1 MLLERVPAGD
11 EVKVLRDADP
21 RYLAHLL
28 NTMLLRAPDE
38 DIVSRIAVACFGEG
52 DEWRRPDA
60 EERYLIFLKGLKPG
74 LNPVFRAVAGIADP
88 ESGDSGGE
96 GEAAANV
103 SEETRGLSAP
113 AARITKS
120 ILGPYSPRVIR
131 KTPDTDFIFDFV
143 AEGKAVVHDI
153 ELRSEW
159 LPLFHS
165 DHLAQL
171 LEPARTD
178 NRTAVRKSSSDSR
191 SFSAA
196 RVLESCAEEA
206 VSDTAFSVLLELI
219 GTDSLAEEAFQTLAH
234 RLASVITFYAGKGA
248 FGKVLEVFNA
258 LKTQSLQGTRS
269 FQAAMMLERI
279 FSEDRFNA
287 IVVESLRKHG
297 RTHREAAGK
306 LTGALRSSLIPYLLD
321 SLSDESDVSR
331 RRFMISLLT
340 ASRGEVLTHIM
351 RRLGDSRWYVLR
363 NMLFLLRECHG
374 RSYASEVREFLGHE
388 VPLVRLEAARTLLSF
403 QAPGA
408 EQAVVKLLSADN
420 FQLQK
425 GAVQL
430 AGTYRIREALPYL
443 VRLLREKDI
452 LGKKFLIKRSIIR
465 SLGRIGHESV
475 LNPLLHICRETS
487 LIHKENYD
495 KLKVDI
501 YRTLHHY
508 PVTAVKPFIDYGMKT
523 NNKEI
528 TVLSRKLAD
537 RYLRAVERQQK

>member
-1 MLLERVPAGD
+1 
-11 EVKVLRDADP
+11 
-21 RYLAHLL
+21 
-28 NTMLLRAPDE
+28 
-38 DIVSRIAVACFGEG
+38 
-52 DEWRRPDA
+52 
-60 EERYLIFLKGLKPG
+60 
-74 LNPVFRAVAGIADP
+74 
-88 ESGDSGGE
+88 
-96 GEAAANV
+96 
-103 SEETRGLSAP
+103 
-113 AARITKS
+113 
-120 ILGPYSPRVIR
+120 
-131 KTPDTDFIFDFV
+131 
-143 AEGKAVVHDI
+143 
-153 ELRSEW
+153 
-159 LPLFHS
+159 
-165 DHLAQL
+165 
-171 LEPARTD
+171 
-178 NRTAVRKSSSDSR
+178 
-191 SFSAA
+191 
-196 RVLESCAEEA
+196 
-206 VSDTAFSVLLELI
+206 
-219 GTDSLAEEAFQTLAH
+219 
-234 RLASVITFYAGKGA
+234 
-248 FGKVLEVFNA
+248 
-258 LKTQSLQGTRS
+258 
-269 FQAAMMLERI
+269 
-279 FSEDRFNA
+279 
-287 IVVESLRKHG
+287 
-297 RTHREAAGK
+297 
-306 LTGALRSSLIPYLLD
+306 
-321 SLSDESDVSR
+321 
-331 RRFMISLLT
+331 
-340 ASRGEVLTHIM
+340 
-351 RRLGDSRWYVLR
+351 
-363 NMLFLLRECHG
+363 MLFLLRECHG

-528 TVLSRKLAD
+528 TVLSRKLAE